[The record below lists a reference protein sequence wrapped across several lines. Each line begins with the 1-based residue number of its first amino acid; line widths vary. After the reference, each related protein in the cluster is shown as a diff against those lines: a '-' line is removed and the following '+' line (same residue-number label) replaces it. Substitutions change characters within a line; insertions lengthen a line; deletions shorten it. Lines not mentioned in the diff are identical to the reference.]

1 MALTVKLYALSTC
14 IHCKAVKKFLNDHNV
29 EYDFL
34 DVDLLHGAEQAA
46 LIEEV
51 KQFNPGCSFPTI
63 LIGNKIIVGFREQ
76 MVREALGL

>member
-14 IHCKAVKKFLNDHNV
+14 IHCKAVKKFLNEHNV

>member
-14 IHCKAVKKFLNDHNV
+14 VHCKAVKKFLNDHNV

-34 DVDLLHGAEQAA
+34 DVDLLNGAEQAA
-46 LIEEV
+46 LIEEI

-63 LIGNKIIVGFREQ
+63 LIGNRIIVGFREQ